1 MTNEEARKIDYDE
14 CPVKCAG
21 SREECEKTC
30 VGTCRQNLEMEKTL
44 RKGFEQADA
53 EEAAGYMAELL
64 MDDTNTTWKVYERLT
79 GSWLNGSMEYR
90 NGLNDAVILLTGW
103 SLDTITNNIFERMK
117 KGA

>member
-1 MTNEEARKIDYDE
+1 
-14 CPVKCAG
+14 
-21 SREECEKTC
+21 
-30 VGTCRQNLEMEKTL
+30 
-44 RKGFEQADA
+44 
-53 EEAAGYMAELL
+53 MAELL